1 MDDANSTAVS
11 ADSASLGDS
20 VIAELLPI
28 AFLIVLVNGV
38 VFYLFAK
45 EKHLRKQS
53 TNYLLFSLAV
63 CDFMTGV
70 INIPLA
76 IIVIMGVFASSEGVI
91 LGAFM
96 VALHNM
102 VVVLVV
108 YHIFAITMERYY
120 AIVRPFRHR
129 QIAKKSTVKIIVVI
143 WMVAILLSF
152 LPFLW
157 WQKFLSSPDH
167 IVDKATRKI
176 QMGHII
182 FCIVFVFLLPYIFI
196 VYSQVVMFRK
206 IKQGTY
212 TSNLQTA
219 VKGDK
224 KNSAIHGGSIH
235 NVKRSLIIFALMAFV
250 HVICWFP
257 WYILTIFNNLWFTI
271 SEDVKT
277 VLTQCSHA
285 FLIVRYLTS
294 IANPILY
301 TYFKRDFQE
310 AFKSIILRRKIQ
322 PVHCSNS
329 RAILMANRNVGFGAR
344 GLTTYAQKD
353 VQCLIKAH

>member
-11 ADSASLGDS
+11 ADSTSLNYS
-20 VIAELLPI
+20 VVAELLPI
-28 AFLIVLVNGV
+28 ALLIVLVNGV

-45 EKHLRKQS
+45 EKHLRKQP

-70 INIPLA
+70 INIPVA
-76 IIVIMGVFASSEGVI
+76 IIVIVGVFASPKGVT

-129 QIAKKSTVKIIVVI
+129 QITKKSTVKIIVVI

-157 WQKFLSSPDH
+157 WRKFLSSPDH

-176 QMGHII
+176 QMGHTI

-196 VYSQVVMFRK
+196 VYSQVAMFRK
-206 IKQGTY
+206 IKQATY
-212 TSNLQTA
+212 NLQTA

-224 KNSAIHGGSIH
+224 RNSAIHGGGVR
-235 NVKRSLIIFALMAFV
+235 NFKRSLIIFALMAFV
-250 HVICWFP
+250 HVLCWFP
-257 WYILTIFNNLWFTI
+257 WYILTIFNNLWFPI
-271 SEDVKT
+271 SEELKT

-285 FLIVRYLTS
+285 FLIIRYLTS
-294 IANPILY
+294 IANPVLY
-301 TYFKRDFQE
+301 TFFKRDFQG
-310 AFKSIILRRKIQ
+310 ALKTIILRHKI
-322 PVHCSNS
+322 PSKPILTCS
-329 RAILMANRNVGFGAR
+329 RGQFYFEQLRFANDLECV
-344 GLTTYAQKD
+344 TVVK
-353 VQCLIKAH
+353 